1 MSIYV
6 LLNDD
11 GAVERYPYSFW
22 DLRIDYPNVSFPRD
36 PAAEVLE
43 DYNVRIVT
51 PTTPPEVAYN
61 QDLSESVAL
70 VDGVWTQQWSLV
82 DASPED
88 IAARNEDLSESV
100 ALVDGVWTQQWS
112 LVDASPEDIAAR
124 NDAQSRTVRSYRND
138 LLTES
143 DWTQLADATAD
154 KTAWAS
160 YRQALREMYQTKLDF
175 RITSHGPQLLD
186 SVS

>member
-1 MSIYV
+1 MSVYV

-11 GAVERYPYSFW
+11 GAVERYPYSLW
-22 DLRIDYPNVSFPRD
+22 NLRNDYPNVSFPQD

-51 PTTPPEVAYN
+51 STTPPEAAYN

-70 VDGVWTQQWSLV
+70 LDGVWTQQWSLV
-82 DASPED
+82 DAPAED
-88 IAARNEDLSESV
+88 V
-100 ALVDGVWTQQWS
+100 
-112 LVDASPEDIAAR
+112 AAR

-138 LLTES
+138 LLKES
-143 DWTQLADATAD
+143 DWTQLEDATAD

-160 YRQALREMYQTKLDF
+160 YRQALRDVPSQAGFPHNVTWP
-175 RITSHGPQLLD
+175 TTP
-186 SVS
+186 

>member
-1 MSIYV
+1 MSVYV

-22 DLRIDYPNVSFPRD
+22 DLRNDYPNVSFPLN
-36 PAAEVLE
+36 PAADVLE

-51 PTTPPEVAYN
+51 LTTPPEVAYN

-70 VDGVWTQQWSLV
+70 IDGVWTQQWSLV
-82 DASPED
+82 DASAED
-88 IAARNEDLSESV
+88 V
-100 ALVDGVWTQQWS
+100 
-112 LVDASPEDIAAR
+112 AAR

-138 LLTES
+138 LLAES

-160 YRQALREMYQTKLDF
+160 YRQALRDVPNQAGF
-175 RITSHGPQLLD
+175 PHNITWPTTP
-186 SVS
+186 

>member
-1 MSIYV
+1 MSVYV

-22 DLRIDYPNVSFPRD
+22 DLRNDYPNVSFPLN
-36 PAAEVLE
+36 PAADVLE

-51 PTTPPEVAYN
+51 LTTPPEVAYN

-70 VDGVWTQQWSLV
+70 LDGVWTQQWSLV
-82 DASPED
+82 DASAED
-88 IAARNEDLSESV
+88 V
-100 ALVDGVWTQQWS
+100 
-112 LVDASPEDIAAR
+112 AAR

-138 LLTES
+138 LLAES

-160 YRQALREMYQTKLDF
+160 YRQALRDVPNQAGF
-175 RITSHGPQLLD
+175 PHNITWPTTP
-186 SVS
+186 

>member
-1 MSIYV
+1 MSVYV

-22 DLRIDYPNVSFPRD
+22 DLRNDYPNVSFPLN
-36 PAAEVLE
+36 PAADVLE

-51 PTTPPEVAYN
+51 LTTPPEVAYN

-70 VDGVWTQQWSLV
+70 LDGVWTQQWSLV
-82 DASPED
+82 DASAED
-88 IAARNEDLSESV
+88 V
-100 ALVDGVWTQQWS
+100 T
-112 LVDASPEDIAAR
+112 AR

-138 LLTES
+138 LLAES

-160 YRQALREMYQTKLDF
+160 YRQALRDVPSQPGF
-175 RITSHGPQLLD
+175 PHNITWPTTP
-186 SVS
+186 

>member
-1 MSIYV
+1 MSVYV

-22 DLRIDYPNVSFPRD
+22 DLRDDYPNVSFPRD

-51 PTTPPEVAYN
+51 LTTPPEVAYN

-70 VDGVWTQQWSLV
+70 LDGVWTQQWSLV
-82 DASPED
+82 DASAED
-88 IAARNEDLSESV
+88 V
-100 ALVDGVWTQQWS
+100 T
-112 LVDASPEDIAAR
+112 AR

-138 LLTES
+138 LLAES

-160 YRQALREMYQTKLDF
+160 YRQALRDVPSQAGFPHNVTWP
-175 RITSHGPQLLD
+175 TTP
-186 SVS
+186 

>member
-1 MSIYV
+1 MSVYV

-11 GAVERYPYSFW
+11 GAVERYPYSLW
-22 DLRIDYPNVSFPRD
+22 DLRDDYPNVSFPRD

-51 PTTPPEVAYN
+51 LTTPPEAAYN

-70 VDGVWTQQWSLV
+70 LDGVWTQQWSLV
-82 DASPED
+82 DASAED
-88 IAARNEDLSESV
+88 V
-100 ALVDGVWTQQWS
+100 T
-112 LVDASPEDIAAR
+112 AR

-160 YRQALREMYQTKLDF
+160 YRQALRDVPSQPGFPHNVTWP
-175 RITSHGPQLLD
+175 TTP
-186 SVS
+186 